1 MYIFEGNWI
10 TSLLRRPE
18 YGMGYQRIR
27 ATLSN
32 GHDQTGYVFNAELFV
47 PDEDRSLQKL
57 TESHIIFAK
66 ALNQAD
72 RAYPDIRSFEVIP
85 RYMTKSLSSGH
96 ELSKNILKESKGAA
110 NGPAELTT
118 NFEVFKRFTAY
129 QNDRRITSNGGLVPG
144 TYSTTEA
151 DARNVHTG
159 QQAVSRYA
167 LPNPEPAIYRFTI
180 KPPKDTKIQR
190 GTVQPA
196 NNQSGGGAEVIFA
209 DGTAA
214 KSVTGPDTIP
224 EA

>member
-1 MYIFEGNWI
+1 MYRFESYAI
-10 TSLLRRPE
+10 TSLLNSPE

-32 GHDQTGYVFNAELFV
+32 GRDQTGYVFNAELFV
-47 PDEDRSLQKL
+47 PDEDRTLQKL

-66 ALNQAD
+66 ALSQAD

-85 RYMTKSLSSGH
+85 RYMTKSLSSGY
-96 ELSKNILKESKGAA
+96 EITKNILKESKGAA
-110 NGPAELTT
+110 NGPVELTA

-129 QNDRRITSNGGLVPG
+129 QNDRRVTVVGGLLPG
-144 TYSTTEA
+144 SYATTEE

-159 QQAVSRYA
+159 RQAVARYA

-196 NNQSGGGAEVIFA
+196 NNQPGGGAEVIFA
-209 DGTAA
+209 DGTTDRT
-214 KSVTGPDTIP
+214 VTGPDTIP